1 MAIYLTQGVWSMY
14 IKVSKKNMGICLLL
28 CCLFLTSYLT
38 ILNTTG
44 SIFSD
49 MNVSDISSVGGSEH
63 SSMSGGT
70 NIGNFDCLS
79 AVDAFI
85 YFSFFSAK
93 QFRGQ
98 VSKTNFN
105 VLTAIAAAQLIG
117 LICSSRLSH
126 IICTPFN
133 SISIT
138 AFLHKKDGMK

>member
-1 MAIYLTQGVWSMY
+1 MAIYLIQGVWSMY
-14 IKVSKKNMGICLLL
+14 LKVSKKNMRICLLL

-44 SIFSD
+44 TIFSD
-49 MNVSDISSVGGSEH
+49 MNVSDISSRGGNEH

-70 NIGNFDCLS
+70 NIGNFDYLS
-79 AVDAFI
+79 AADSSIGFF
-85 YFSFFSAK
+85 FSSAK
-93 QFRGQ
+93 QFRSQ
-98 VSKTNFN
+98 VTKFNLN

-117 LICSSRLSH
+117 LIYSSRLSN
-126 IICTPFN
+126 ISCTPFN

>member
-70 NIGNFDCLS
+70 NIGNFDYLS
-79 AVDAFI
+79 VADTSIGFF
-85 YFSFFSAK
+85 FSSAK

-98 VSKTNFN
+98 VTKFNLN
-105 VLTAIAAAQLIG
+105 VLTAIAAAQLIS
-117 LICSSRLSH
+117 LIYSSRLSN